1 MQWVAGQKG
10 GMWLQFKVHQWS
22 IPGVLLQ
29 IPLAWQEFVLSVV
42 VVVVVV
48 VVLIV
53 VVSNIVVGASVS
65 ISVVVSSGADAV
77 IVVLVSFGVGIVVV
91 VVSLKIALKN
101 CQNQPR
107 NYRKID
113 WLQFKKIRKAMNFFL
128 KWKKL

>member
-1 MQWVAGQKG
+1 MQQAPP
-10 GMWLQFKVHQWS
+10 LS
-22 IPGVLLQ
+22 IFLGVG
-29 IPLAWQEFVLSVV
+29 VV

-48 VVLIV
+48 E

-77 IVVLVSFGVGIVVV
+77 IVVLVSSGVGIVV

-113 WLQFKKIRKAMNFFL
+113 CNLKNKKSNEFFSKMKKIIISSNFFEKCSVVVL
-128 KWKKL
+128 I

>member
-1 MQWVAGQKG
+1 MQQAPP
-10 GMWLQFKVHQWS
+10 LS
-22 IPGVLLQ
+22 IFLGVGVGVGL
-29 IPLAWQEFVLSVV
+29 VV
-42 VVVVVV
+42 VVVVFE
-48 VVLIV
+48 

-77 IVVLVSFGVGIVVV
+77 IVVLVSSGVGIVVV

-113 WLQFKKIRKAMNFFL
+113 CNLKNKKSNEFFSKMKKIIISSNFFEKCSVVVL
-128 KWKKL
+128 I